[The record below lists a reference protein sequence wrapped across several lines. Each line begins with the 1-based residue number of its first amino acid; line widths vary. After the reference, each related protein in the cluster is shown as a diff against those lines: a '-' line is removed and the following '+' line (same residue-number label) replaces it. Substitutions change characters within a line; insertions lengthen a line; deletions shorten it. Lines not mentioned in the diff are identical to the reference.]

1 MPRQM
6 SIVRRRPGNV
16 DLTTPDIGGSPPIVE
31 YRFRVSTNFD
41 AAPTNIQ
48 DVPRRGLRSASAV
61 DNGYNDSRFKGKV
74 RFLFNP
80 VDYAASGILDTS
92 PFFIAM
98 ATRPLN
104 GVFGSFSAQHMIVPY
119 DPSSDPLIVLNG
131 DAPNG
136 ATIANSLEIQLPR
149 IVDEL
154 IIKNIDAANLHI
166 AFNSGGPEYQIN
178 PSTVLELADISASQ
192 IFVRGEGA
200 AVTFNVIGA
209 LQNSS
214 IK

>member
-1 MPRQM
+1 
-6 SIVRRRPGNV
+6 
-16 DLTTPDIGGSPPIVE
+16 LATPDLGGSPPIVE

-41 AAPTNIQ
+41 AAPTVIQ
-48 DVPRRGLRSASAV
+48 TVPRRGFRSPSAV
-61 DNGYNDSRFKGKV
+61 DNGYNDARFKGKV

-80 VDYAASGILDTS
+80 IDYIASGIVDTS

-104 GVFGSFSAQHMIVPY
+104 GVFGTFSSQHMIVPY
-119 DPSSDPLIVLNG
+119 DSSSDPLIVLNG
-131 DAPNG
+131 DAPMAASITG
-136 ATIANSLEIQLPR
+136 SLEIQLPR

-154 IIKNIDAANLHI
+154 IVKNVDAANLHL

-200 AVTFNVIGA
+200 AVTFNAIGA